1 MASFGTTSTERLRT
15 CDPRLR
21 TLFTEIVGVFD
32 CSIICGFRDEAAQAE
47 VFKNGL
53 SKAKF
58 GQSPHNVYPS
68 LAVDVVPYPI
78 DWDDRERL
86 AYFSGFVMAKAEEMA
101 IPLTWGN
108 DWDGDLNLN
117 DNRLKDY
124 PHFEIKGWRDE
135 T

>member
-1 MASFGTTSTERLRT
+1 M
-15 CDPRLR
+15 
-21 TLFTEIVGVFD
+21 
-32 CSIICGFRDEAAQAE
+32 
-47 VFKNGL
+47 
-53 SKAKF
+53 
-58 GQSPHNVYPS
+58 
-68 LAVDVVPYPI
+68 VPYPI